1 MERSDDQELTL
12 NTTNPLPFKNS
23 NKFPAFD
30 SKSQYGH
37 GAVQN
42 SYIPSLFSPSFV
54 SVGTLNAN
62 TSFSRYCC
70 QRLTIAS
77 SCVRAVS
84 DGAEERK
91 NVGERR
97 EVKSE
102 AKSGGVTSETNQGI
116 DLGLR
121 GARKWRG

>member
-1 MERSDDQELTL
+1 M
-12 NTTNPLPFKNS
+12 
-23 NKFPAFD
+23 
-30 SKSQYGH
+30 
-37 GAVQN
+37 
-42 SYIPSLFSPSFV
+42 
-54 SVGTLNAN
+54 GTLNAN
-62 TSFSRYCC
+62 TSLYRYCC
-70 QRLTIAS
+70 QRWTIAS

-116 DLGLR
+116 DLGLC
-121 GARKWRG
+121 GARKWGE